1 MVEHGARLNSGKSG
15 SRFESCR
22 SVKISK
28 GRRLRRMEMWLGA
41 DWNYINFGFNGMEFP
56 VPVKV
61 GRQMPK
67 VLAETCDGY
76 SAIRVRPKSPNRR
89 AFRRAIN

>member
-1 MVEHGARLNSGKSG
+1 
-15 SRFESCR
+15 
-22 SVKISK
+22 
-28 GRRLRRMEMWLGA
+28 MEMWLGA

-67 VLAETCDGY
+67 VLAETCDGRFCNQGEAEVAKPPGV
-76 SAIRVRPKSPNRR
+76 SAGYKSRR
-89 AFRRAIN
+89 I